1 MTADLSGARWFKSSY
16 SASNGQ
22 CVEIAHL
29 NNGTIGMR
37 DSKNPTGPALT
48 FTPAAWDTFLSAT
61 KDGEFT
67 CR

>member
-29 NNGTIGMR
+29 NNGTVGMR
-37 DSKNPTGPALT
+37 DSKNPIGPTLT
-48 FTPAAWDTFLSAT
+48 FT
-61 KDGEFT
+61 
-67 CR
+67 

>member
-1 MTADLSGARWFKSSY
+1 MTVDLSGARWFKSSY

-29 NNGTIGMR
+29 NDGTVGMR

-48 FTPAAWDTFLSAT
+48 FTPGAWDTFLTAT
-61 KDGEFT
+61 QDGEFN
-67 CR
+67 RH